1 VQDGTQD
8 QPIIDN
14 HGFDF
19 DDDDPQEEQETSI
32 GAGRQRRQ
40 IRLPQR
46 YGFADMVAR
55 ALTVAEE
62 TAVQES
68 FTLLEA
74 VTSSDYAFW
83 VVAMNDEIE
92 PLHKNQTWDLVKL
105 PEGTKAVWLRR
116 SFYDLEQSL
125 GQWYKCFV
133 YCR

>member
-1 VQDGTQD
+1 
-8 QPIIDN
+8 
-14 HGFDF
+14 
-19 DDDDPQEEQETSI
+19 
-32 GAGRQRRQ
+32 
-40 IRLPQR
+40 
-46 YGFADMVAR
+46 MVAR

-83 VVAMNDEIE
+83 VVAMNEEIV

>member
-83 VVAMNDEIE
+83 VVAMNEEIE
-92 PLHKNQTWDLVKL
+92 SLHKNQTWDLVKL
-105 PEGTKAVWLRR
+105 PERMKV
-116 SFYDLEQSL
+116 
-125 GQWYKCFV
+125 V
-133 YCR
+133 